1 MDAWPLDGGGG
12 DLRAAEI
19 AHDLRMPLALI
30 LAHCERLS
38 ATITRGDQLCEIEQI
53 RSTADR
59 MGRQVDCLVRADG
72 AAVQLDVRGLVT
84 EVVERLRPL
93 AHARGR
99 DIALQELP
107 PAVALANPDGLELA
121 LQNVIDNALRHAR
134 DEPVLVSVSAGLR
147 SVRIKVADDG
157 PGIPVEQRARVL
169 EPRAQLAGDDHLPG
183 SGGLGLSI
191 ASAALRAH
199 GGAVRIAESAQ
210 GGALVTLQLPSLS
223 RRARSAT
230 RPFSRRA

>member
-1 MDAWPLDGGGG
+1 MGAWPLDGGGG

-38 ATITRGDQLCEIEQI
+38 ATLTRGDQLSEIEQI

-59 MGRQVDCLVRADG
+59 MGRQVDCLVRAD
-72 AAVQLDVRGLVT
+72 ASAVQLDVAGLVT

-99 DIALQELP
+99 EIVLQELP
-107 PAVALANPDGLELA
+107 PAVALADPAGLELA

-134 DEPVLVSVSAGLR
+134 EEPVRVSVSAGLR
-147 SVRIKVADDG
+147 NVRIKVADDG
-157 PGIPVEQRARVL
+157 PGIPMSQRARVL
-169 EPRAQLAGDDHLPG
+169 EPRAQLAVGEHRPG

-191 ASAALRAH
+191 ASDTLRAH
-199 GGAVRIAESAQ
+199 GGAIRIAESEQ

-223 RRARSAT
+223 RRARSAS